1 MRKLSIVCS
10 LILMIALQ
18 SCGQGTNAK
27 KETMNQGI
35 KEKYL
40 DSYKG
45 IKKYDYNPHFY
56 LDFNSYN
63 CTYEILVNDMPAYS
77 FYSSGNQGGAVF
89 QVSPLILKSGKQ
101 TITIRV
107 YPKMDD
113 DDKMD
118 TFLLAKN
125 CGLEVKVV
133 AGDEDKETPKEYK
146 QLFRY
151 KMPEIQLGN
160 VPYLEFKGV
169 FEAVTP
175 NRLKGWS
182 DSQDLTKEDKA
193 QLTKEV
199 LAFYTQYRQL
209 MADGKMDEIAGLIYN
224 REVEV
229 EQALFQNKPAD
240 AADTWNRFAKI
251 KGYHLEMLPLEHY
264 ELQFFG
270 DGKVV
275 GLIRTD
281 DELRSE
287 SAMAGISDNKYK
299 IYSLLL
305 HKPAGSRQLQVI
317 R

>member
-27 KETMNQGI
+27 NENMNQGI

-40 DSYKG
+40 DSYKLV
-45 IKKYDYNPHFY
+45 KKYDYNPRFY

-63 CTYEILVNDMPAYS
+63 CTYEILVNDMPAFS
-77 FYSSGNQGGAVF
+77 FYGSGNQGGTVF
-89 QVSPLILKSGKQ
+89 PVSPLILKSGKQ

-107 YPKMDD
+107 YPKVDD

-118 TFLLAKN
+118 HFLLAKN

-133 AGDEDKETPKEYK
+133 AGDDQKETPREYK
-146 QLFRY
+146 QLFQY
-151 KMPEIQLGN
+151 KMPEIQLDN
-160 VPYLEFKGV
+160 MPYVEFKGV

-175 NRLKGWS
+175 NSLKGWS
-182 DSQDLTKEDKA
+182 QSQDLKKEDKT
-193 QLTKEV
+193 QLEKEV
-199 LAFYTQYRQL
+199 IAFYSHYRKL
-209 MADGKMDEIAGLIYN
+209 LADGNMDEIAGMVYN

-229 EQALFQNKPAD
+229 EQALFQNKPSY
-240 AADTWNRFAKI
+240 AAESWNRFAKVNS
-251 KGYHLEMLPLEHY
+251 YQLEMLPLDHY
-264 ELQFFG
+264 DLRYFG

-287 SAMAGISDNKYK
+287 SAMTGISDNKYK

-305 HKPAGSRQLQVI
+305 HRPAGSNKLQVI